1 VRQRYALALALA
13 RFAPT
18 LASFDASFSPT
29 TATATTTTT
38 TTTTL
43 LELLFEAGE
52 FDLLVRAL
60 ALHFG

>member
-1 VRQRYALALALA
+1 VRLRYALSLA

-18 LASFDASFSPT
+18 LASFDASFSAT

-38 TTTTL
+38 TTTTTL
-43 LELLFEAGE
+43 KLLFEAGE